1 MLKKVIK
8 GLISTTEEELET
20 IKKLESEGKF
30 NEHTSDGGV
39 MEYTPVG
46 EDFEYI
52 PKNNFK
58 NFWLERLIVK
68 PFIRISNRL
77 LQTEVTGRENLKG
90 LKGAIVCCNHVN
102 KLDSCALIK
111 ALSYKR
117 AYFVGAEFNNY
128 KGVLGDSMRIG
139 GLLPLS
145 STFSGMKNFNKTVS
159 ELLKNDKLVTFF
171 PERAEWWCYRKPRP
185 MIDGAFKYA
194 VKNNVP
200 VLPVFIT
207 FKESKASKQSKT
219 GIPKFIVNIL
229 PPIYKEEGKSDFE
242 NVQAFNEKTF
252 NAMQDCYKKFYNV
265 K

>member
-8 GLISTTEEELET
+8 GLISTTEEELKV
-20 IKKLESEGKF
+20 IKDLESQGKF
-30 NEHTSDGGV
+30 NEHTSQGGV
-39 MEYTPVG
+39 MEYSPVG
-46 EDFEYI
+46 ADFEYI

-111 ALSYKR
+111 ALSYKKSF
-117 AYFVGAEFNNY
+117 FVGAEFNNY

-145 STFSGMKNFNKTVS
+145 SSFAGMKNFNKTVK
-159 ELLKNDKLVTFF
+159 ELLEKGNLVTFF

-185 MIDGAFKYA
+185 LIDGAFKYA
-194 VKNNVP
+194 VMNNVP

-207 FKESKASKQSKT
+207 FKESKASKQSPT
-219 GIPKFIVNIL
+219 GIPKFVVNIL
-229 PPIYKEEGKSDFE
+229 PPIFIDQSLSSHE
-242 NVQAFNEKTF
+242 NVAMLNKKTF
-252 NAMQDCYKKFYNV
+252 NAMQDCCEKFY
-265 K
+265 KE